1 MVTDG
6 NGTLGHYSQWTT
18 TACAMMDDRAML
30 GSLSIDDDCLY
41 GDERSGNVL
50 ASFSRDGDSLRCDER
65 SQNALGISTLLK
77 VLARPAQLGHIGK
90 MGIEAL
96 FSLAILNTK

>member
-50 ASFSRDGDSLRCDER
+50 ASFSRDDDCLRCDGQP
-65 SQNALGISTLLK
+65 QNALGMDTLLE
-77 VLARPAQLGHIGK
+77 V
-90 MGIEAL
+90 
-96 FSLAILNTK
+96 